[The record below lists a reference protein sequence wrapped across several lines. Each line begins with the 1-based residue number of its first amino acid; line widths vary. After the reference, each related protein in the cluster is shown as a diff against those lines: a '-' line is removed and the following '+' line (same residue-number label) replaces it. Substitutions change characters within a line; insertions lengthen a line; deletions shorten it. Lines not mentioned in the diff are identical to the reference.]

1 MALMSRRFRA
11 AMEGF
16 HQSSQQGVEAL
27 EAQQEETKALLRTLA
42 RRKALC

>member
-1 MALMSRRFRA
+1 MSRRFRA

-27 EAQQEETKALLRTLA
+27 EAQQEDTKALLRTLA